1 MERKIKEIQRVN
13 MEQITN
19 YFNAEKSESILF
31 ILVGSIAIG
40 IALYFLFKL
49 KEPFYNGIAYP
60 LIAVALIQI
69 VVGTSIFF
77 RSPKDIERV
86 SLIIQTEKSR
96 IQTEEI
102 PRMEV
107 VMKNFEMYRWV
118 EISLLILG
126 IVFILFFHQQSI
138 WKGVG
143 LGLSIQAGFMLLLDF
158 FAESR
163 GSEYL
168 DFLRTML

>member
-1 MERKIKEIQRVN
+1 ME
-13 MEQITN
+13 
-19 YFNAEKSESILF
+19 L
-31 ILVGSIAIG
+31 
-40 IALYFLFKL
+40 
-49 KEPFYNGIAYP
+49 
-60 LIAVALIQI
+60 
-69 VVGTSIFF
+69 
-77 RSPKDIERV
+77 
-86 SLIIQTEKSR
+86 
-96 IQTEEI
+96 
-102 PRMEV
+102 

-126 IVFILFFHQQSI
+126 IVFFLFFQQQSI